1 MRHIKFAFRTLF
13 KSPFV
18 TTVAILSLA
27 LGIGANAAMY
37 SLFDQ
42 TLLRAVPVPDAG
54 RLVDLK
60 GPGPQNGSNSCS
72 MIGGCDE
79 VFSYAMFQD
88 LQKSQTVL
96 SGLAAHR
103 DASFSISYDQ
113 QPTNVRGLLISG
125 SYFPTLELNPAAGR
139 LIGPSDDTPVGAN
152 FVVVLG
158 YNFWISRFGGDPAIV
173 GKTMIVNGQTMTIIG
188 VAPKGF
194 QSTSLSVDPQVF
206 APISMRHELSPWFHD
221 FENRRSYWIYLFGR
235 MKPGVTIAQAE
246 AGLNKVYK
254 PLINDVE
261 APLQKGMS
269 EQTLAKFKAKEVKL
283 EDGRRGQSVIHQEAK
298 TPMTLLLG
306 ITVIVLLIACANIA
320 NLLLARG
327 ANRAMEMGVRLAL
340 GASRR
345 QLLTQLI
352 TESLLLAAMGGIA
365 SLFVAQWT
373 LRAVSTMLPND
384 GSATLTFSLEPRILL
399 FAAALSVVTGFL
411 FGLFPALHST
421 RGDLVTTIRSN
432 AGQISGHRTAARFRS
447 SLVTAQIALSMA
459 LLIAAGLFM
468 KSLAN
473 ISRVDL
479 GLHVDDVIAFGMSPE
494 RAGYDSTRAQL
505 FYAQVEERLAAIPG
519 VTGVTSS
526 MVPLLAGD
534 NWGNSVKVQ
543 GYPTGPDVDNNSRMN
558 EVGGGYFHMLGIK
571 MLAGRDLT
579 TADARGAAKVV
590 VVNESFAKKFKLGN
604 DVVGKYMSLGSGE
617 HDSLDVQIVG
627 LVQNAKY
634 SDVKDSVP
642 PVYYR
647 PWRQNSNATYMNF
660 YVRGSLPPSELLR
673 AIPAAMRR
681 LDATVPVEDLKTM
694 PQQIKENVSL
704 DRMISILSASFAV
717 LATLLAAVGLYGVLA
732 YTVAQ
737 RTREIG
743 VRMALG
749 ANSSSVQLMVMRQVG
764 WMMLIGGTI
773 GLAAAYGLGRAAASL
788 LYQLSSFD
796 PVVFVIAI
804 VTLAIVA
811 SGAGWLPARKASK
824 VDPIKALRYE

>member
-1 MRHIKFAFRTLF
+1 MRQLRLAFRTLF

-27 LGIGANAAMY
+27 LGIGANAAIF

-42 TLLRAVPVPDAG
+42 TLLRALPVRDPG
-54 RLVDLK
+54 QLVDLAA
-60 GPGPQNGSNSCS
+60 PGPMFGSNSCS
-72 MIGGCDE
+72 MIGSCTQ
-79 VFSYAMFQD
+79 VFSYPMFKD
-88 LQKSQTVL
+88 LEKSQAVL
-96 SGLAAHR
+96 TGLAAHR
-103 DASFSISYDQ
+103 DFGVSLSYEQ
-113 QPTNVRGLLISG
+113 QPMNGRGLLISG
-125 SYFPTLELNPAAGR
+125 SYFPTLGLSPAAGR
-139 LIGPSDDTPVGAN
+139 LLGPADDSTIGAN
-152 FVVVLG
+152 FVVVLS
-158 YNFWISRFGGDPAIV
+158 YDFWQSRFGADPSII
-173 GKTMIVNGQTMTIIG
+173 GKAMIVNGQTMTIVGI
-188 VAPKGF
+188 APKGF
-194 QSTSLSVDPQVF
+194 FGTSISYKPQVYV
-206 APISMRHELSPWFHD
+206 PISMRHVMSPWFHD

-235 MKPGVTIAQAE
+235 TKPGVTLAQA
-246 AGLNKVYK
+246 AVGLNQVYK

-283 EDGRRGQSVIHQEAK
+283 ENGRRGQSAIHEEAK
-298 TPMTLLLG
+298 TPLTLLLA

-345 QLLTQLI
+345 QLLAQLL
-352 TESLLLAAMGGIA
+352 TESMLLSLIGGA
-365 SLFVAQWT
+365 VSLVVARWT
-373 LRAVSTMLPND
+373 LGAISTLLPSD
-384 GSATLTFSLEPRILL
+384 GGAALAFTLEPRIML
-399 FAAALSVVTGFL
+399 FAAGLSVLTGFA
-411 FGLFPALHST
+411 FGMFPALHST

-432 AGQISGHRTAARFRS
+432 AGQISGHRAAARFRAT
-447 SLVTAQIALSMA
+447 LVTAQIALSMA

-479 GLHVDDVIAFGMSPE
+479 GVHVDDMVTFGMSPE
-494 RAGYDSTRAQL
+494 RAGFDSTRAQL
-505 FYAQVEERLAAIPG
+505 FYGQVEEALAAIPG

-526 MVPLLAGD
+526 LVPLLAGD

-543 GYPTGPDVDNNSRMN
+543 GFADGPDVDANSRMN
-558 EVGGGYFHMLGIK
+558 EVGAGYFHTVGIK

-579 TADARGAAKVV
+579 TADGQGAARVV

-604 DVVGKYMSLGSGE
+604 DVVGKYMSVGGS
-617 HDSLDVQIVG
+617 HDSLNTQIVG
-627 LVQNAKY
+627 FVQNAKY

-642 PVYYR
+642 PVYYT
-647 PWRQNSNATYMNF
+647 PWRQDHNATYMNF

-681 LDATVPVEDLKTM
+681 LDATVPVEDLKSM
-694 PQQIKENVSL
+694 PQQIRENVAL
-704 DRMISILSASFAV
+704 DRMISILSAAFAV

-749 ANSSSVQLMVMRQVG
+749 ADAGRVQVMVMRQVG
-764 WMMLIGGTI
+764 WMMLIGGSI
-773 GLAAAYGLGRAAASL
+773 GVAAAYGLGRAAASL
-788 LYQLSSFD
+788 LYQLKGFD
-796 PVVFVIAI
+796 PVVFAIAI
-804 VTLAIVA
+804 ITLMLVA
-811 SGAGWLPARKASK
+811 SGAGWLPARRASK